1 MNLKS
6 IKEWMHR
13 KWGRRKKRADK
24 VLLTISPDITPT
36 DEPRSPDPE
45 QVVKP
50 FSTPEVEIDFRHTED
65 LEAYAENLNVP
76 VETIET
82 WISAGLL
89 YPDEIRIAEK
99 MVQILRKK
107 EESGK

>member
-6 IKEWMHR
+6 IKEWIQR
-13 KWGRRKKRADK
+13 KWGRRKQHAEP
-24 VLLTISPDITPT
+24 VLLTISPDPTLT
-36 DEPRSPDPE
+36 DEPRSPEPE

-50 FSTPEVEIDFRHTED
+50 FSTPETEIDFRHTDD
-65 LEAYAENLNVP
+65 LEAYTEDLNVP

-107 EESGK
+107 EESKH